1 MAYKLNMNVR
11 KVVVLVK
18 NDKLTPKQIAF
29 VEEYLIDMNATRAYK
44 AAGYSVKS
52 EKAAATE
59 GSKLLRNSKVAL
71 YLQQRMDERSK
82 VTQIT
87 AESTL
92 RGINNIAEANITDV
106 VTLVRGENGAYKMQ
120 IADFDKLPKNIKA
133 AIQSIKQNRD
143 GSIEIKMHDK
153 LKALELQ
160 AKHQG
165 LFEREIE
172 VVTNVNVANPY
183 EGLDSEDLIK
193 LAKMQEK

>member
-1 MAYKLNMNVR
+1 MKG
-11 KVVVLVK
+11 
-18 NDKLTPKQIAF
+18 DKLTPKQIAF

-52 EKAAATE
+52 ENAAGVE
-59 GSKLLRNSKVAL
+59 GFKLLRNPKIEA
-71 YLQQRMDERSK
+71 YLHKRMDERSK
-82 VTQIT
+82 ATQIT

-106 VTLVRGENGAYKMQ
+106 VTLVRDENGAIKMQ
-120 IADFDKLPKNIKA
+120 VADFDKLPRNIKA
-133 AIQSIKQNRD
+133 AIQSIKQNKD

-172 VVTNVNVANPY
+172 VVTNVKINPF
-183 EGLDSEDLIK
+183 EGMSKDDLIK
-193 LAKMQEK
+193 LAKMQ

>member
-1 MAYKLNMNVR
+1 MAYKLNMNIR
-11 KVVVLVK
+11 KVVVLMK
-18 NDKLTPKQIAF
+18 NDKLTPKQTVF

-92 RGINNIAEANITDV
+92 RGINNIAVANITDV
-106 VTLVRGENGAYKMQ
+106 VTLVTEPNGSIRMQ
-120 IADFDKLPKNIKA
+120 IADFAKLPKNIKA

-165 LFEREIE
+165 LFDRVIE
-172 VVTNVNVANPY
+172 LEASVKVNNPY
-183 EGLDSEDLIK
+183 EGMKQEDLIK
-193 LAKMQEK
+193 LANMQEK

>member
-1 MAYKLNMNVR
+1 MKG
-11 KVVVLVK
+11 
-18 NDKLTPKQIAF
+18 DKLTPKQIAF

-52 EKAAATE
+52 ENAAGVE
-59 GSKLLRNSKVAL
+59 GFKLLRNPKIEA
-71 YLQQRMDERSK
+71 YLHKRMDERSK
-82 VTQIT
+82 ATQIT

-106 VTLVRGENGAYKMQ
+106 VTLVRDENGTLKMQ
-120 IADFDKLPKNIKA
+120 VADFDKLPRNIKA

-172 VVTNVNVANPY
+172 VVAQVNVNNPY
-183 EGLDSEDLIK
+183 EGMSQEDLIK
-193 LAKMQEK
+193 LAQMQE

>member
-1 MAYKLNMNVR
+1 MRVYFK
-11 KVVVLVK
+11 KGVVLMK
-18 NDKLTPKQIAF
+18 GDKLTPKQIAF

-44 AAGYSVKS
+44 AAYPSIKNDAVAGVN
-52 EKAAATE
+52 
-59 GSKLLRNSKVAL
+59 GNRLLKNARIEA
-71 YLQQRMDERSK
+71 YLHKRMDERSK

-106 VTLVRGENGAYKMQ
+106 VTLVRDDNGTLKMQ
-120 IADFDKLPKNIKA
+120 VADFDKLPRNIKA
-133 AIQSIKQNRD
+133 AIQSIKQNKD

-172 VVTNVNVANPY
+172 VVTNVKIANPF
-183 EGLDSEDLIK
+183 EGMSKDDLIK
-193 LAKMQEK
+193 LAKMQ

>member
-1 MAYKLNMNVR
+1 MKG
-11 KVVVLVK
+11 
-18 NDKLTPKQIAF
+18 DKLTPKQIAF

-52 EKAAATE
+52 ENAAGVE
-59 GSKLLRNSKVAL
+59 GFKLLRNPKIEA
-71 YLQQRMDERSK
+71 YLHKRMGERSK
-82 VTQIT
+82 ATQIT

-106 VTLVRGENGAYKMQ
+106 VTLVREPNGAYKMQ
-120 IADFDKLPKNIKA
+120 IADFDKLPRNIKA
-133 AIQSIKQNRD
+133 AIQSIKQNKD

-165 LFEREIE
+165 LFMERIE
-172 VVTNVNVANPY
+172 VKDNT
-183 EGLDSEDLIK
+183 
-193 LAKMQEK
+193 EKTRKIDNIESILEQMKPPENE

>member
-1 MAYKLNMNVR
+1 M
-11 KVVVLVK
+11 K
-18 NDKLTPKQIAF
+18 NDKLTPKQTVF

-92 RGINNIAEANITDV
+92 RGINNIAVANITDV
-106 VTLVRGENGAYKMQ
+106 VTLVTEPNGSIRMQ
-120 IADFDKLPKNIKA
+120 IADFAKLPKNIKA

-165 LFEREIE
+165 LFDRVIE
-172 VVTNVNVANPY
+172 LEASVKVNNPY
-183 EGLDSEDLIK
+183 EGMKQEDLIK
-193 LAKMQEK
+193 LANMQEK

>member
-1 MAYKLNMNVR
+1 MKG
-11 KVVVLVK
+11 
-18 NDKLTPKQIAF
+18 DKLTPKQIAF

-44 AAGYSVKS
+44 AAYPSIKNDAVAGVN
-52 EKAAATE
+52 
-59 GSKLLRNSKVAL
+59 GNRLLKNAKIEA
-71 YLQQRMDERSK
+71 YLHKRMDERSK

-106 VTLVRGENGAYKMQ
+106 VTLVRDENGAIKMQ
-120 IADFDKLPKNIKA
+120 VADFEKLPRNIKA
-133 AIQSIKQNRD
+133 AIQSIKQNKD

-165 LFEREIE
+165 LFDRIIE
-172 VVTNVNVANPY
+172 VSGNVNVNNPY
-183 EGLDSEDLIK
+183 EGISQEDLTK
-193 LAKMQEK
+193 LANMADKIT